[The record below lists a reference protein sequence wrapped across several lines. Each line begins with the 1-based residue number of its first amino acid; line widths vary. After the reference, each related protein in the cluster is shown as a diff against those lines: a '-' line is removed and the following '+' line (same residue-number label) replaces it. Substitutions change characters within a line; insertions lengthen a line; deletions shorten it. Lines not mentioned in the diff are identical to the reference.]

1 MIFGET
7 GNVKNPLGPAQGR
20 MPAFSPRNLGMRI
33 PRTMDR
39 VVPEFQQMPIEA
51 WGSRWGNLRVHPN
64 GNTTTRQ
71 RAGGLGFSWDDVWS
85 TTKSVGGDILT
96 SIPGAAGQAVEKVV
110 IEKTTPIAQQIVA
123 AKTTRVLKKGNV
135 ALMLVGGGALGGFV
149 AGGSWRRR
157 AVGAIVVGGVATLV
171 GWKIG
176 WLADV

>member
-1 MIFGET
+1 MIFGEDT
-7 GNVKNPLGPAQGR
+7 GNVQNPMGPAWGR
-20 MPAFSPRNLGMRI
+20 MPTRSRRNLCMRI

-51 WGSRWGNLRVHPN
+51 WGSRWGNLRVSPN
-64 GNTTTRQ
+64 GVITTRQ
-71 RAGGLGFSWDDVWS
+71 GGLGLDWEDVWS
-85 TTKSVGGDILT
+85 TGKDVTGDIIKN
-96 SIPGAAGQAVEKVV
+96 IPGAAGQAGEKVI
-110 IEKTTPIAQQIVA
+110 IEKTTPLAQQIVA

-135 ALMLVGGGALGGFV
+135 ALMLVGGGVLGGFV

>member
-7 GNVKNPLGPAQGR
+7 TGNVMNPASAQGR
-20 MPAFSPRNLGMRI
+20 MPAFSPRDLSMRI

-39 VVPEFQQMPIEA
+39 VVPEYRQMPIEA
-51 WGSRWGNLRVHPN
+51 WGSRWGNLRIHPN
-64 GNTTTRQ
+64 GNITT
-71 RAGGLGFSWDDVWS
+71 RAGGLGLDWEDVLS
-85 TTKSVGGDILT
+85 TGKTVIGDIIK
-96 SIPGAAGQAVEKVV
+96 SIPGAAGQAVEKVI
-110 IEKTTPIAQQIVA
+110 IEKTTPIAQQIA
-123 AKTTRVLKKGNV
+123 TAKTTRVLKKGNV
-135 ALMLVGGGALGGFV
+135 ALMLVGGGVLGGFV